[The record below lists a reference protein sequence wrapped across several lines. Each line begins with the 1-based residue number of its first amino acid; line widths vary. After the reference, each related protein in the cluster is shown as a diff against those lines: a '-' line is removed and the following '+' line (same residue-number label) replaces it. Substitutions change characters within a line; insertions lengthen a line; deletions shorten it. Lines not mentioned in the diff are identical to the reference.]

1 MKNPILSLT
10 ALCGMAV
17 ILTSCDSRAKL
28 SDSVQG
34 IWAGTPQQMTDTG
47 AAKATV
53 TRLMEFTKTDDAGA
67 GNITLTAYITV
78 ENTMS
83 ANDSIVT
90 PLTITASGTASITGV
105 YQAKDDDDILLN
117 LDTSS
122 LTVNVD
128 PEAVQLNYNVLTT
141 GSQPQLVA
149 LKPAASVL
157 ATQQITRA
165 AQSAFFNLREIE
177 DIKIHGSI
185 MTCEFGHQDFTFSR
199 QEESRP

>member
-53 TRLMEFTKTDDAGA
+53 TGLR
-67 GNITLTAYITV
+67 
-78 ENTMS
+78 
-83 ANDSIVT
+83 
-90 PLTITASGTASITGV
+90 
-105 YQAKDDDDILLN
+105 N

-141 GSQPQLVA
+141 GSQSQLVA